1 MKLIRRIFTVV
12 IIVLIL
18 FATATFAFIQL
29 YGDEIKSTIIS
40 ALNEELN
47 TKVDVSS
54 VKIDFWNEFP
64 SAAVSF
70 KDVVIYSSLDQGDTL
85 ISGEAVNASFD
96 LIEFYK
102 RNFELTGLS
111 LSKGNCFIVIDRAGN
126 PNYLIFKNTTTEQ
139 NEFHFILEKIK
150 LSNISFSYQ
159 DHYNDIDLSFR
170 IQQAKARGDFTD
182 SIYDLNLNAELLNSR
197 LVTNDWL
204 IINDRTVRLN
214 GTSQI
219 NDVLKKISF
228 SKTTLGVEDLDLT
241 LDGSIEYL
249 NATTLDLSID
259 TKNQD
264 LQSAISVLPPKIKS
278 FLADYSIGGDA
289 YISGFLKGG
298 VSKNRYPSY
307 GFNFELRD
315 GDISKNDG
323 TVAFN
328 QAFIKGRIE
337 NGEKNTLE
345 STVLK
350 IERFESN
357 LLNGDLKGALTIENF
372 ISPKYQLDADVN
384 VELAELVNFFKTKR
398 LRQSNGKINSS
409 FSLKGK
415 MSSLNAYSLSDFK
428 ASQLNGAMLFTDIAF
443 EDQTTDYSIEALN
456 GSIQLENNKI
466 QLDSIELSVNEQ
478 KVKANGQL
486 INLLPFATDQNE
498 KLIADLNLSSQ
509 SIDLNRLST
518 DDEEQKAFSFP
529 KHILLYLDCNVESLK
544 ADKFTFNNLS
554 SNIYLNQ
561 KQLDLRD
568 CRFETFDGVV
578 QGDFFLKQTSNG
590 YKFLNACKLSNVD
603 IVELFEDF
611 DDFGQNTIK
620 KENISGKLSADLHTN
635 ILFSENLEP
644 ILPSIKV
651 DADFE
656 ITNGRLKDV
665 KALEA
670 FSNHIDLNELKDIRF
685 KTITNQIYIE
695 NEKLYIPKMTVNS
708 SALELTLYGEH
719 SFQNQIDYHFVL
731 LLSEVL
737 GKKVKRP
744 ENDEF
749 GYVEDDGL
757 GRTKIFVKMYGTV
770 DQPEFTYDTKAL
782 KKHLKSEVSKEKKTI
797 KKLLNEEFGL
807 FKNDST
813 YKNLELNTPTAKS
826 PFTIEWDEKE
836 SKMPAKPKTTVKKD
850 SNKSS
855 KKGRFGK
862 FIDKI
867 AKPNE
872 DEFVEPIDEK

>member
-12 IIVLIL
+12 VIVLLL

-70 KDVVIYSSLDQGDTL
+70 KDVVIYSSLDQEDTL
-85 ISGEAVNASFD
+85 LSSETVNASFD

-102 RNFELTGLS
+102 RNFDLTGLS
-111 LSKGNCFIVIDRAGN
+111 LSNGKCFIVMDKTGN
-126 PNYLIFKNTTTEQ
+126 PNYLIFKSSSSEQ
-139 NEFHFILEKIK
+139 SEFHFILEKIK

-159 DHYNDIDLSFR
+159 DHYNDIDLNFR
-170 IQQAKARGDFTD
+170 IQQAKAGGDFTD
-182 SIYDLNLNAELLNSR
+182 SIYELNIDAELLNSR

-204 IINDRTVRLN
+204 IINDRSVRLN

-241 LDGSIEYL
+241 VDGSIEYL
-249 NATTLDLSID
+249 NSTTLDLSIG

-264 LQSAISVLPPKIKS
+264 LKRAISVLPPKIKT

-289 YISGFLKGG
+289 FVSGFLKGI
-298 VSKNRYPSY
+298 VAKNRYPSY
-307 GFNFELRD
+307 GFNFELKD

-328 QAFIKGRIE
+328 QAFIKGNIE
-337 NGEKNTLE
+337 NGENNSLE
-345 STVLK
+345 STILK

-372 ISPKYQLDADVN
+372 LSPIYQLDADVN
-384 VELAELVNFFKTKR
+384 VELVELVNFFKTKR
-398 LRQSNGKINSS
+398 LRQSKGKINSS

-428 ASQLNGAMLFTDIAF
+428 ASQLNGAMLFTGIAF

-518 DDEEQKAFSFP
+518 DNEEQKAFSFP
-529 KHILLYLDCNVESLK
+529 KHMLLYLDCNLESLK
-544 ADKFTFNNLS
+544 ADKFTFHNFG

-578 QGDFFLKQTSNG
+578 QGDFFLKQTANG
-590 YKFLNACKLSNVD
+590 YKFLNACTLSNVD
-603 IVELFEDF
+603 IEELFEGF
-611 DDFGQNTIK
+611 DDFGQNTVK
-620 KENISGKLSADLHTN
+620 KENISGELSADVHANL
-635 ILFSENLEP
+635 LLSEKLEP
-644 ILPSIKV
+644 ILPSIKI

-656 ITNGRLKDV
+656 ITDGRLKDV

-731 LLSEVL
+731 LLNEVL

-744 ENDEF
+744 ENEEF
-749 GYVEDDGL
+749 GYIEDDGL

-770 DQPEFTYDTKAL
+770 DQPQFSYDTKAL
-782 KKHLKSEVSKEKKTI
+782 KKHLKSEVSKEKRTI
-797 KKLLNEEFGL
+797 KKLLNQEFGL
-807 FKNDST
+807 FKNDTT
-813 YKNLELNTPTAKS
+813 YKNIELNTPSAKS
-826 PFTIEWDEKE
+826 AFSIEWDEKE
-836 SKMPAKPKTTVKKD
+836 TKMPEKPKSTVKKD
-850 SNKSS
+850 SNKSA